1 MNLNHSFNFYLR
13 PKAPYSFELTVRKP
27 AGWPLFTPL
36 EIFRE
41 GTLWTAL
48 HLDNLLLGLRL
59 SSVGTVSKP
68 QIVLSVFTGE
78 SLSPAQELEIER
90 GLQSKLGCEN
100 NLAEFYQ
107 VAKKDP
113 VLNHTL
119 DDLYGMNDTEL
130 SHLYAAACLSILLQM
145 APLKRS
151 QEMMECFIRSYGEVA
166 EFEGKRIPV
175 WPTPERV
182 ANLSAAELAQKCKL
196 GYRAKYIFQCATFLK
211 QSSFPALGE
220 IKQLSSEEAKNRLLK
235 LPGIGDYSADI
246 ISPHRGFPIDV
257 WSADIFSQLFY
268 GAEPGAT
275 RTAIEQVKTE
285 GIRRWGKWSWMAFFY
300 TVQDLENLSRKLER
314 DLRLF

>member
-1 MNLNHSFNFYLR
+1 MKLNHSFNVYLR

-36 EIFRE
+36 EIFQK

-59 SSVGTVSKP
+59 SSGGTVSKP
-68 QIVLSVFTGE
+68 QIVLSVFSGE
-78 SLSPAQELEIER
+78 SLSPAQKLEIQKIL
-90 GLQSKLGCEN
+90 GAKLSVEN
-100 NLAEFYQ
+100 DLTDFYRLAE
-107 VAKKDP
+107 KDP
-113 VLNHTL
+113 ILKHSVQ
-119 DDLYGMNDTEL
+119 DLYGMNDTEL
-130 SHLYAAACLSILLQM
+130 SHLYAAVCLSILLQM

-182 ANLSAAELAQKCKL
+182 ANLSTAELAQKCKL
-196 GYRAKYIFQCATFLK
+196 GYWAKYVFQCARFLE
-211 QSSFPALGE
+211 QSSLPAFSEL
-220 IKQLSSEEAKNRLLK
+220 KQLSFEEAKNRLLK

-268 GAEPGAT
+268 GAKPGAT
-275 RTAIEQVKTE
+275 RTAIEQVKAE

-300 TVQDLENLSRKLER
+300 IVQDLENLSRKLER